1 MRNAKIQARFL
12 RAICA
17 FVLLGILV
25 AGLWPFHAP
34 RNEVSWLKNHSGVF
48 LGRHGSMVSAA
59 PITAESSRKENTACA
74 LEIWLQPSRQRA
86 SGTILAF
93 YRADDGR
100 IPFALRQSLGDLAL
114 LRLSQ
119 GQEGQ
124 FHETRTYVEDVFAQE
139 RPVLVT
145 ISADEDGTTV
155 YADGV
160 FVSKS
165 TRFKLGSQDL
175 SGRLIVGNSP
185 VTTDDW
191 SGQLDGL
198 AVYDRELTAA
208 EVAQHFVNW
217 TSRNR
222 KDLLSGEGM
231 VALYLFAEGAGSQV
245 RNEVDP
251 QTSLLIPESFFV
263 LREQFL
269 ERPWDEF
276 RQDWNYWKNVG
287 INVVGFIP
295 LGFFFAPYFR
305 YMRKIKRA
313 TLWAIA
319 LGFLVSLTIELLQA
333 FLPTRDSGMTDLITN
348 TLGTALGVMWSGWF
362 FKRDWFD
369 QTQPV
374 SAVPELRSSGAAR

>member
-1 MRNAKIQARFL
+1 MI
-12 RAICA
+12 
-17 FVLLGILV
+17 G
-25 AGLWPFHAP
+25 PD
-34 RNEVSWLKNHSGVF
+34 SWTDW
-48 LGRHGSMVSAA
+48 RSM
-59 PITAESSRKENTACA
+59 I
-74 LEIWLQPSRQRA
+74 
-86 SGTILAF
+86 
-93 YRADDGR
+93 
-100 IPFALRQSLGDLAL
+100 
-114 LRLSQ
+114 
-119 GQEGQ
+119 
-124 FHETRTYVEDVFAQE
+124 
-139 RPVLVT
+139 
-145 ISADEDGTTV
+145 
-155 YADGV
+155 
-160 FVSKS
+160 
-165 TRFKLGSQDL
+165 
-175 SGRLIVGNSP
+175 
-185 VTTDDW
+185 
-191 SGQLDGL
+191 
-198 AVYDRELTAA
+198 
-208 EVAQHFVNW
+208 VNW

-251 QTSLLIPESFFV
+251 QTSLLIPERFFV